1 MMNKREKTIMKK
13 VKKTMEHDE
22 KERKNK
28 EA

>member
-1 MMNKREKTIMKK
+1 MRTDRGDGKRDNDIN
-13 VKKTMEHDE
+13 VKE